1 MTKLLEQAISEANK
15 LSDTDQDVLAR
26 LMLEEIDSERR
37 WDDLFGRS
45 QDVLER
51 MAAEALAE
59 QAAGHQTSLIR
70 SQPR

>member
-1 MTKLLEQAISEANK
+1 MTKLLEQAIAAAAS
-15 LSDTDQDVLAR
+15 LPDTDQDILAR
-26 LMLEEIDSERR
+26 LMLEEIDSEGR

-59 QAAGHQTSLIR
+59 HAAGHTTPLIR

>member
-1 MTKLLEQAISEANK
+1 MTKLLEEAITEANK
-15 LSDTDQDVLAR
+15 LPDTDQDILAR

-45 QDVLER
+45 QDVLEH

-59 QAAGHQTSLIR
+59 HAAGHTTLLIR

>member
-1 MTKLLEQAISEANK
+1 MTKLLEQAIAAAAS
-15 LSDTDQDVLAR
+15 LPDTDQDILAR

-45 QDVLER
+45 QDVLAR

-59 QAAGHQTSLIR
+59 HAAGRTTPLDPERI
-70 SQPR
+70 